1 MQVAKGWERRALGS
15 ETPMGMGFLS
25 EVMGCS
31 QTAGSAGPGL

>member
-15 ETPMGMGFLS
+15 EMLLHMGFLS

-31 QTAGSAGPGL
+31 QTDGSASPRR